1 MSLPNLL
8 SIEETSEV
16 LRVSKESVKR
26 LLRAK
31 KIKRVKVGNRTL
43 IKEADLELY
52 IESVTE

>member
-26 LLRAK
+26 LLRAG